1 MANGNRFME
10 LEVKNSSQK
19 FMMNQ
24 TGAYSDPSYVST
36 SNFSQVGEEM
46 MAGYQQGYE
55 LGHAMYNS
63 PDRVQLRSDYDQAV
77 QEGFEGNM
85 RQYRKER
92 RQSGTL
98 PRQQRRAANKAKRQ
112 ANKARRKARR
122 AARRN

>member
-10 LEVKNSSQK
+10 LEVQNTSNK

-24 TGAYSDPSYVST
+24 SGAYSDPNYIST
-36 SNFSQVGEEM
+36 SNFSRVGEEM

-63 PDRVQLRSDYDQAV
+63 PDRVQLRADYDKAV
-77 QEGFEGNM
+77 KEGFEGSM
-85 RQYRKER
+85 REYRKGR
-92 RQSGTL
+92 RQAGTL
-98 PRQQRRAANKAKRQ
+98 PRQKRRAANKAKRQ
-112 ANKARRKARR
+112 ANKAKRKARR